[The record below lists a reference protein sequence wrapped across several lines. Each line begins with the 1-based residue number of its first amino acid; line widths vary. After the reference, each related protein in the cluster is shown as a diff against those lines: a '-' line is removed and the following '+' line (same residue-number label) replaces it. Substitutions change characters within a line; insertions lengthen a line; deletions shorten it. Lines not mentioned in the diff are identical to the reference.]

1 MIYNKANYST
11 SKPGLPVVDD
21 DYKKKLAMELA
32 RSKGEG
38 NNPAVSSPAF
48 GGGKQQDVATQ
59 NTPKETE
66 KKQNTDSLPV
76 NNRVSSG
83 VSNQAALDAAIQ
95 RKQQDTSKTVG
106 EIDTSNVKRFGG
118 SYQAGSGAAQGIVN
132 APGGLTPGIG
142 LGTTYTRGGRDVVD
156 PGSIPPTLPGAP
168 DAPDDLQ
175 DLTEAAIRDLLTGAG
190 VDTAEE
196 KEARRQQ
203 AAVDEAKKIQALRAK
218 TGLGGMGLTGAAG
231 ALEAQ
236 IRAEGTR
243 GRAITEAELDRAARE
258 EALRRTQ
265 VGIGAGQAER
275 GMGIKEEV
283 YGLERDLYEKELD
296 RDIDGDG
303 TVAGTPVSDT
313 VGNADPSDNPGAE
326 EEEDELAI
334 SESERTAKALLEE
347 QYNQPF
353 DQISEGSDADKA
365 AWNNKKITTY
375 TDKYGRTVE
384 IFERPGD
391 PNANPPVPKS
401 YFKKTFE

>member
-1 MIYNKANYST
+1 MATYNKAAFQNTSLST
-11 SKPGLPVVDD
+11 PVVDD
-21 DYKKKLAMELA
+21 DYKKQLAMQLA
-32 RSKGEG
+32 RTKAKG
-38 NNPAVSSPAF
+38 NNPADSSPAF
-48 GGGKQQDVATQ
+48 GGGRKETTPQD
-59 NTPKETE
+59 TE
-66 KKQNTDSLPV
+66 KKEEPMPAETRQAPRGLTT
-76 NNRVSSG
+76 
-83 VSNQAALDAAIQ
+83 NQAALDRAM
-95 RKQQDTSKTVG
+95 RTVSTDKEKDLG
-106 EIDTSNVKRFGG
+106 NIDTSMAKSFGG

-142 LGTTYTRGGRDVVD
+142 LGTTYTTGGRDVVD

-303 TVAGTPVSDT
+303 TVAGEPVSDT
-313 VGNADPSDNPGAE
+313 VGNNDPSDNPGAE
-326 EEEDELAI
+326 EEDDFELSI
-334 SESERTAKALLEE
+334 SDSERTAKALLEE
-347 QYNQPF
+347 QYGVKL
-353 DQISEGSDADKA
+353 DDLSEGSGTDKLSPI
-365 AWNNKKITTY
+365 NRKITSY
-375 TDKYGRTVE
+375 TDQYGRTVE
-384 IFERPGD
+384 IFQRYAFFGIPKD
-391 PNANPPVPKS
+391 PPE
-401 YFKKTFE
+401 YFKKTIE